1 LNQALS
7 SDASWVFF
15 LMTDLLALL
24 GTLIEITDHHGLKLA
39 LLLADKI

>member
-24 GTLIEITDHHGLKLA
+24 GTLIEA